1 MEVRY
6 KNDFIAAAEKKYV
19 TDLENTAHP
28 SGCHDIIYYGHH
40 YMYDP
45 ELAHML
51 NDYQIALPGI
61 MSAVGMTGI
70 AGNLTEFV
78 YIYLYGFIML
88 VFPIIAIIILGNKLL
103 AHYID
108 SGSMGVL
115 LATPNSRLKILLTQL
130 LSMLAGITLLIVL
143 ITAIGVGTCE
153 GLFPGELDIPL
164 FLKLNGALLLFHLML
179 GGIAFLPACIFNDS
193 KWYFSIGAGLLVL
206 FFLFQMLG
214 NTGGD
219 MEFFRYLTLFTLFPG
234 KNIVD
239 GEGDVLLKCLGMAGA
254 AIVMYG
260 CGAVC
265 FHKKDLPL

>member
-1 MEVRY
+1 MISLPLLKRNMSQIW
-6 KNDFIAAAEKKYV
+6 KILLILLAAMTLYTTV
-19 TDLENTAHP
+19 
-28 SGCHDIIYYGHH
+28 II

-108 SGSMGVL
+108 SGSMGIL

-164 FLKLNGALLLFHLML
+164 FLKLNAALLLFHLML
-179 GGIAFLPACIFNDS
+179 GGIAFLPAC
-193 KWYFSIGAGLLVL
+193 YF
-206 FFLFQMLG
+206 
-214 NTGGD
+214 
-219 MEFFRYLTLFTLFPG
+219 
-234 KNIVD
+234 
-239 GEGDVLLKCLGMAGA
+239 
-254 AIVMYG
+254 
-260 CGAVC
+260 
-265 FHKKDLPL
+265 

>member
-143 ITAIGVGTCE
+143 ITAIGIGTCE
-153 GLFPGELDIPL
+153 GLFSGELDIPL
-164 FLKLNGALLLFHLML
+164 FLKLNAALLLFHLML

-193 KWYFSIGAGLLVL
+193 NGIFPLEPGCWSYFSS
-206 FFLFQMLG
+206 
-214 NTGGD
+214 
-219 MEFFRYLTLFTLFPG
+219 FRCWEIREEIWNFSV
-234 KNIVD
+234 I
-239 GEGDVLLKCLGMAGA
+239 
-254 AIVMYG
+254 
-260 CGAVC
+260 
-265 FHKKDLPL
+265 LPLLPSFPEKILWMEMEKFS

>member
-1 MEVRY
+1 MSQTW
-6 KNDFIAAAEKKYV
+6 KILLILLAAMTLYTTV
-19 TDLENTAHP
+19 
-28 SGCHDIIYYGHH
+28 II

-130 LSMLAGITLLIVL
+130 LSFTDSPHHGYRRRHLRRPVSRRTGYSLIPE
-143 ITAIGVGTCE
+143 A
-153 GLFPGELDIPL
+153 
-164 FLKLNGALLLFHLML
+164 
-179 GGIAFLPACIFNDS
+179 
-193 KWYFSIGAGLLVL
+193 
-206 FFLFQMLG
+206 
-214 NTGGD
+214 
-219 MEFFRYLTLFTLFPG
+219 
-234 KNIVD
+234 
-239 GEGDVLLKCLGMAGA
+239 
-254 AIVMYG
+254 
-260 CGAVC
+260 
-265 FHKKDLPL
+265 

>member
-1 MEVRY
+1 MISLPLLKRNMSQIW
-6 KNDFIAAAEKKYV
+6 KILLILLAAMTLYTTV
-19 TDLENTAHP
+19 
-28 SGCHDIIYYGHH
+28 II

-108 SGSMGVL
+108 SGSMGIL

-164 FLKLNGALLLFHLML
+164 FLKLNAALLLFHLML

-219 MEFFRYLTLFTLFPG
+219 MEFFRYLTPFTLFPG

-239 GEGDVLLKCLGMAGA
+239 GDGEVLLKFLGMAGA